1 LDLFK
6 ALRIAI
12 RSEVGA
18 HEMYVRLAEET
29 SDPEAKALFKHL
41 AEYETMHQQFL
52 EAERLALTGGDGSN
66 EGRSF
71 HWSELMQEE
80 SNTSDEEGSVALPLN
95 LAAARDVIKLLKEVN
110 RELSQRQSIHE
121 RELAI
126 AADIQAKLLPQE
138 IPENRDIQIAASN
151 IMARSVGGDYYD
163 FIANDH
169 GKLAVIVADSM
180 GKGMPGAL
188 LMTTARTIWR
198 SLSLSDLITPG
209 KALKLINHAIYDDMQ
224 ATQAFVTMF
233 VAFYDSDRSILHYS
247 SAGHNPA
254 LIYTPVA
261 KYCRELDVGGPPI
274 GLFPDSEF
282 PSDELYL
289 NSGDLMVIYTDGIV
303 ESVNDKNELFGVEKL
318 CNIIYKN
325 RNLNAEDIKDKIL
338 EGVNDY
344 TLGNPQSDDI
354 TMVIMR
360 RRQYQ

>member
-1 LDLFK
+1 MDLFK

-18 HEMYVRLAEET
+18 HKMYVRLAEET

-41 AEYETMHQQFL
+41 AEYEAMHQQFL
-52 EAERLALTGGDGSN
+52 EAERLVLAAGDGN
-66 EGRSF
+66 HRGRSF
-71 HWSELMQEE
+71 HWFDLMQEE
-80 SNTSDEEGSVALPLN
+80 SNISDEEGSVALPLN
-95 LAAARDVIKLLKEVN
+95 LAAARDIIELLKTAN
-110 RELSQRQSIHE
+110 NELSKRQNAHE

-138 IPENRDIQIAASN
+138 VPENRDIQIAASN

-163 FIANDH
+163 FITSDQ
-169 GKLAVIVADSM
+169 GKLAAIVADSM

-188 LMTTARTIWR
+188 LMTNARAIWR
-198 SLSLSDLITPG
+198 SLSPSELNSPGTVLSM
-209 KALKLINHAIYDDMQ
+209 INHAIYDDMQ
-224 ATQAFVTMF
+224 AAQAFVTMF
-233 VAFYDSDRSILHYS
+233 VAFYDSDSSILQYS

-282 PSDELYL
+282 PSDDLYL

-303 ESVNDKNELFGVEKL
+303 ESVNDKNELFGTERF
-318 CNIIYKN
+318 CNIIYRN

-338 EGVNDY
+338 EGLNDY
-344 TLGNPQSDDI
+344 TAGNPQSDDI

-360 RRQYQ
+360 RR